1 VKSKREEGDYMWDFG
16 YDDYLDGAIYSQHS
30 KFDAENRRNALLIF
44 GGQDTYDCDEE
55 SDCDEDEEYRW

>member
-1 VKSKREEGDYMWDFG
+1 MWDFG